1 MEGKDDVNRLLS
13 QNKQQQKPLGLLNQ
27 ESGLAFKRALLSRGA
42 YAPDR
47 GKKVSKFP
55 DDTDLC
61 EFWPTTGTFY
71 IVQKKTIQTAHK
83 Y

>member
-1 MEGKDDVNRLLS
+1 MEGGDDVNRLLS

-27 ESGLAFKRALLSRGA
+27 DLHLRERYCPEML

-61 EFWPTTGTFY
+61 EFWLTTGTFY
-71 IVQKKTIQTAHK
+71 IVQKKTIQTARK